1 MRHRQKIAIARLI
14 SDLIKSDTVIC
25 PEEIAAYNKIVRNF
39 DISDAELYEA
49 QYISLADAMAI
60 VKNMSPDD
68 QQRFLKTFYNAAHSE
83 KRCVPKEALLM
94 LAISNL
100 VNDKEDKYAF
110 FSSEINRYQMPE
122 KYVIYLESD
131 YMPVINDEILL
142 HYDTISNLLKLWN
155 FEFIYIPKLSQSF
168 RDMDTQFLYDLLRY
182 MNPRLPV
189 ENIEM
194 LYNRLTTFT
203 TESYTRDYMTH
214 TYQQQSFYDIP
225 PSILIFIGN
234 SILPSKTQSH
244 KDLCMLNM
252 LTIRLEDET
261 NSVLNEVRRFIQ
273 QYEKHITEPEICCPK
288 VGMGLFRYHGLY
300 KELFDYLARHKS
312 NGVENSI
319 IIDLTKHRITMRGE
333 EVPMSGTQLATYML
347 ILHQTFC
354 THHGGL
360 IKAGQ
365 HRPLSET
372 EVQRLTRTFNTMC
385 NIFRDTPIDKA
396 HNYLDEVN
404 NIRSYIARIRTVI
417 TNVIDS
423 DDLNYYLPKDSLH
436 KDMYQITIDPSHIH
450 IKDAISEYEFTKY
463 PLWKKI

>member
-14 SDLIKSDTVIC
+14 SDLIKSDAVIC
-25 PEEIAAYNKIVRNF
+25 PEEIAAYNKIVHNF
-39 DISDAELYEA
+39 DISNAELYEA
-49 QYISLADAMAI
+49 QYISLADALTV
-60 VKNMSPDD
+60 VKNMSPED
-68 QQRFLKTFYNAAHSE
+68 QQRFLKTFYNAAHSDN
-83 KRCVPKEALLM
+83 RCVAKEALLM

-110 FSSEINRYQMPE
+110 FSSETNKYHVHE
-122 KYVIYLESD
+122 KYVVYLESD

-168 RDMDTQFLYDLLRY
+168 RDMDSSFLYDILRY
-182 MNPRLPV
+182 MNPRLSV

-203 TESYTRDYMTH
+203 TESYTCDYITH
-214 TYQQQSFYDIP
+214 TYQQQFFYDIQ
-225 PSILIFIGN
+225 PSLLINIGS
-234 SILPSKTQSH
+234 SILPSKNQSN
-244 KDLCMLNM
+244 KDVSMVNH

-273 QYEKHITEPEICCPK
+273 QYEKYITEPEMCCPK
-288 VGMGLFRYHGLY
+288 AGKGLFRYHGLY
-300 KELFDYLARHKS
+300 KELFDFLARHKS

-319 IIDLTKHRITMRGE
+319 EIDLTKHRIKMRGE
-333 EVPMSGTQLATYML
+333 EVPMSGTQLATYIL

-365 HRPLSET
+365 HRPLSEN
-372 EVQRLTRTFNTMC
+372 EVQRLTKTFNMMC
-385 NIFRDTPIDKA
+385 NLFRDAPIEKA

-404 NIRSYIARIRTVI
+404 NIRSYIARIRTII
-417 TNVIDS
+417 TNIIDS
-423 DDLNYYLPKDSLH
+423 EDLNYYLPKDSLH
-436 KDMYQITIDPSHIH
+436 KDMYQITIDPSRIR
-450 IKDAISEYEFTKY
+450 IMDATSEYEFTKY
-463 PLWKKI
+463 PLWKTI